1 MKLIRSTTSPYVR
14 KVRVYLAE
22 TGISHRFVPVDAWQ
36 PTAELLAM
44 APIGKVPV
52 LDLDDGTVLLS
63 PRLSSNIWS
72 RCCRRTTDWCP
83 LRARRAGRRC
93 DGVRSPMA

>member
-1 MKLIRSTTSPYVR
+1 MRI
-14 KVRVYLAE
+14 YLAE

-44 APIGKVPV
+44 APVGKVPV
-52 LDLDDGTVLLS
+52 LDRDDGTVLFESALVIEYLES
-63 PRLSSNIWS
+63 LF
-72 RCCRRTTDWCP
+72 RTTDWCP

>member
-1 MKLIRSTTSPYVR
+1 MRI
-14 KVRVYLAE
+14 YLAQ

-52 LDLDDGTVLLS
+52 LDLDDGTVLFESALVIEYLES
-63 PRLSSNIWS
+63 LL
-72 RCCRRTTDWCP
+72 RTTDWCP
-83 LRARRAGRRC
+83 LRASRAGRRC